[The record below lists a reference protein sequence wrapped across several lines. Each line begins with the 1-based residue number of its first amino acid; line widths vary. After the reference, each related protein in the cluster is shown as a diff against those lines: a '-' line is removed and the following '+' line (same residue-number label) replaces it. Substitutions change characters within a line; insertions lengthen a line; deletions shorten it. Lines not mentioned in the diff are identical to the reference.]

1 MLKIGAV
8 PCFVWQLQLFK
19 NGQKFVLGLKCGH
32 FGTQYF
38 HYVIS

>member
-8 PCFVWQLQLFK
+8 LCFVWQLQFFK
-19 NGQKFVLGLKCGH
+19 NGRKFVLGSECGH